1 MAKITR
7 LASTL
12 TARYFPSQHLTDA
25 FYMDGRLFGKREVR
39 NADITLDK
47 EEKGFFFSVFS
58 HPTIQGY
65 EPGMMPPYE
74 PQLREIC
81 NQVKFSHKEID
92 AMISG
97 FLSTAVEVTGKM
109 RLQDNESRAP
119 YFAGVIVNNA
129 EAFAVTIGSGLAF
142 LYRNDTLYPLTDAGV
157 PMEPIDAFGNRVGD
171 FYTYVSSKTANA
183 LWSNIT
189 TLSVDDCIILCNRE
203 VYEALGQRELLRI
216 LDEAEDQCDA
226 AGTVITQASANV
238 PQVPMQFSIS
248 FVESITA
255 DEKKGLFGRRKKQ
268 KEEDTSDLSIKSNF
282 DTGVVGAAAEAIAG
296 AGFASG
302 YDAAAATTAAG
313 AASAAAVSST
323 GAVVFGDNM
332 KASSGPVPPSQNQE
346 ASTDE
351 GLVIDSKNE
360 VAETSVEFL
369 DNSVTEV
376 PTEEVSAEEMMK
388 NLFGEM
394 KTSSKSDKMIQQK
407 AEDEVKAEADKP
419 EETEVSEMPKN
430 ETSEPEVPFNPFA
443 MPLEETPV
451 ADTDVPSA
459 EETVI
464 PFNVASDDEATKT
477 VTGID
482 ALLSDQYD
490 EKGNLVKDGIIA
502 AALREMQDEK
512 KAEDVAGDKAE
523 SVSEA
528 NPVSVNKDGDMV
540 FTADS
545 GVSAVQ
551 AASVDATNPYAVGS
565 AEAMQTAAPLI
576 FESGDD
582 TDTNANGGTS
592 KMDENNM
599 NSDDNL
605 SFTWD
610 EKGAPQVP
618 IEDEIPV
625 PDFNMVA
632 EEKPEEIGELPI
644 DFPSVAKEEPVP
656 VQPVSDEASFVLPF
670 ENAVVAE
677 EDQPKPQSSVEE
689 DIPEMPVYGSNTY
702 DTPTYA
708 VNSDEQV
715 GNIDNNDAYI
725 VGGYANEDVQA
736 VPESDVQN
744 TQYTDYGNEGYGF
757 DQTSAES
764 GAGYDTGYNQ
774 GYGYE
779 AQPQTN
785 EGYDAFGVQDE
796 GYNQQYADNSQ
807 GYDNTSYDGQYGE
820 GYAYNPDNAQEAQT
834 ESSGDDWIDSILG
847 IDDSTSYAGAATG
860 VAAGAAGAAVYGA
873 SSAAAQTRP
882 GGQTRPSGNG
892 QRPNSPNGGRGGYG
906 GNGGSGR
913 GTGAGGGRK
922 RPRLSR
928 NGIIFLGFCA
938 AFLICLI
945 IVICLIV
952 NSCNDKRAK
961 ATETTVPSETTTI
974 TMATTESTTP
984 DPAAPIGVFV
994 FSDYTGYRTWW
1005 DLFNNVYNVQLES
1018 ETDDRV
1024 AKIIEYNNL
1033 NADYTPHSGD
1043 MLLLPPVGVLNGSI
1057 PLNGEAPAT
1066 SEPDS
1071 SDEQIGE
1078 PQIGGE
1084 SEDTEATEAPEEA

>member
-302 YDAAAATTAAG
+302 YGAATAASG
-313 AASAAAVSST
+313 AAAAAVSQT
-323 GAVVFGDNM
+323 EAVVFGDNM
-332 KASSGPVPPSQNQE
+332 KASSGPIPPMQNQE
-346 ASTDE
+346 ASTEE
-351 GLVIDSKNE
+351 GLVIDSKDE
-360 VAETSVEFL
+360 VTEASVEFL
-369 DNSVTEV
+369 DKSVTEV
-376 PTEEVSAEEMMK
+376 PTAEVSAEEMMK

-394 KTSSKSDKMIQQK
+394 KTSSESDKLIQQK
-407 AEDEVKAEADKP
+407 AEDDVKAEAVKP
-419 EETEVSEMPKN
+419 EETVVPEMSKE
-430 ETSEPEVPFNPFA
+430 ETSETDVPFNPFA

-451 ADTDVPSA
+451 ADTVVSA
-459 EETVI
+459 TEETVV
-464 PFNVASDDEATKT
+464 PFNVASYDEATKT

-490 EKGNLVKDGIIA
+490 ENGNLVKDGIIA
-502 AALREMQDEK
+502 AALREMKDEK
-512 KAEDVAGDKAE
+512 EAEKVVEDKSE
-523 SVSEA
+523 NVSEVA
-528 NPVSVNKDGDMV
+528 PVSVNKDGDMV

-545 GVSAVQ
+545 GASAVQ
-551 AASVDATNPYAVGS
+551 KASVDATNPYAVGS

-582 TDTNANGGTS
+582 SDTNENGGTS

-656 VQPVSDEASFVLPF
+656 VQPASDEETFVLPF

-677 EDQPKPQSSVEE
+677 DDQPKSQSSVEE

-715 GNIDNNDAYI
+715 GNIDNSDAYI
-725 VGGYANEDVQA
+725 VGGYANDDVQA
-736 VPESDVQN
+736 VPEADTSN

-757 DQTSAES
+757 DSAAADAS
-764 GAGYDTGYNQ
+764 AGYDAGYNQ
-774 GYGYE
+774 GYGY
-779 AQPQTN
+779 
-785 EGYDAFGVQDE
+785 DAFGVQSE
-796 GYNQQYADNSQ
+796 GYDQQYVDNSQ

-820 GYAYNPDNAQEAQT
+820 GYAYAPDNGQDAQT

-847 IDDSTSYAGAATG
+847 IDDSAPYAGAAAG
-860 VAAGAAGAAVYGA
+860 VAAGVAGAAAYGAAGA
-873 SSAAAQTRP
+873 STQSRP
-882 GGQTRPSGNG
+882 GAQARPTGNG
-892 QRPNSPNGGRGGYG
+892 QRPNSSNGGRGGYG
-906 GNGGSGR
+906 GNGGNGR
-913 GTGAGGGRK
+913 GTGAGGGKK

-945 IVICLIV
+945 IVICLII
-952 NSCNDKRAK
+952 NSCNDKKAK

-974 TMATTESTTP
+974 TIATTESTTP
-984 DPAAPIGVFV
+984 DPTAPIGVFV

-1033 NADYTPHSGD
+1033 GADYTPHSGD

-1057 PLNGEAPAT
+1057 PLNGEAPAS
-1066 SEPDS
+1066 SEADS
-1071 SDEQIGE
+1071 TDGQIGE

-1084 SEDTEATEAPEEA
+1084 TDEGETTTAAPEEA

>member
-226 AGTVITQASANV
+226 AGTVITQASANA

-302 YDAAAATTAAG
+302 YGAAAAT
-313 AASAAAVSST
+313 AASGVAAEAVSQT
-323 GAVVFGDNM
+323 EAVVFGDSM
-332 KASSGPVPPSQNQE
+332 KSSSGPVPPTQNQE
-346 ASTDE
+346 ASTEE
-351 GLVIDSKNE
+351 GLIIDSKDE
-360 VAETSVEFL
+360 VTEASVEFL
-369 DNSVTEV
+369 DKSVTEV
-376 PTEEVSAEEMMK
+376 PTAEVSAEEMMK

-394 KTSSKSDKMIQQK
+394 KTSSESDKLIQQK
-407 AEDEVKAEADKP
+407 AEDDIKAESVKP
-419 EETEVSEMPKN
+419 EETLI
-430 ETSEPEVPFNPFA
+430 PEISKEDDSKTNVPFNPFA
-443 MPLEETPV
+443 MPLEEMPV
-451 ADTDVPSA
+451 AETVVPA
-459 EETVI
+459 AEEETVV

-490 EKGNLVKDGIIA
+490 ENGNLVKDGIIA
-502 AALREMQDEK
+502 AALREMKDEK
-512 KAEDVAGDKAE
+512 KAEEVVEDKSENISEVA
-523 SVSEA
+523 
-528 NPVSVNKDGDMV
+528 PVSVNKDGDMV

-551 AASVDATNPYAVGS
+551 EASVDATNPYAVGS

-582 TDTNANGGTS
+582 SDINENGGTS

-656 VQPVSDEASFVLPF
+656 VQPASNEETFVLPF

-677 EDQPKPQSSVEE
+677 DDQPKSQSSVEE

-702 DTPTYA
+702 DAPTYA

-715 GNIDNNDAYI
+715 GNIDNSDAYI
-725 VGGYANEDVQA
+725 VGGYANDDVQA
-736 VPESDVQN
+736 VPEADASN
-744 TQYTDYGNEGYGF
+744 AQYTDYGNEGYGF
-757 DQTSAES
+757 DSAAADAS
-764 GAGYDTGYNQ
+764 AGYAEGYNQ
-774 GYGYE
+774 GYGYD
-779 AQPQTN
+779 AQPQAS
-785 EGYDAFGVQDE
+785 EGYDAFGVQSE
-796 GYNQQYADNSQ
+796 GYDQQYVDNSQ
-807 GYDNTSYDGQYGE
+807 GYDNTAYDGQYGE
-820 GYAYNPDNAQEAQT
+820 GYAYAPDNGQDAQT

-847 IDDSTSYAGAATG
+847 IDDSAPYAGAAAGVATG
-860 VAAGAAGAAVYGA
+860 VAGAAAYGAA
-873 SSAAAQTRP
+873 SAPTQSRP
-882 GGQTRPSGNG
+882 GGQARPTGNG
-892 QRPNSPNGGRGGYG
+892 QRPNSSNGGRGGYG
-906 GNGGSGR
+906 GNGR
-913 GTGAGGGRK
+913 GTGAGGGKK

-952 NSCNDKRAK
+952 NSCNDKKAK
-961 ATETTVPSETTTI
+961 ATETTVPSEPTTI
-974 TMATTESTTP
+974 TIATTESTTP
-984 DPAAPIGVFV
+984 DPTAPIGVFV

-1033 NADYTPHSGD
+1033 SADYTPHSGD

-1057 PLNGEAPAT
+1057 PLNGETPAS
-1066 SEPDS
+1066 SEADS
-1071 SDEQIGE
+1071 TDGQIGE

-1084 SEDTEATEAPEEA
+1084 TDEGETTTAAPEEA